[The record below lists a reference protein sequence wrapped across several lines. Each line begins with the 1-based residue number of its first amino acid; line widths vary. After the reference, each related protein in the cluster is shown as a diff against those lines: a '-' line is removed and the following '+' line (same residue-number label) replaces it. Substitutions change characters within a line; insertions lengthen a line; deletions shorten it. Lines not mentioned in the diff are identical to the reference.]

1 MKQIQSKSG
10 QLKNNTGGIC
20 MRTLLEEHG
29 GAIATAAVIVIF
41 IAAIVL
47 LGQSNHLVEMFT
59 NLLQSFSSQ
68 AQNAAGF

>member
-1 MKQIQSKSG
+1 
-10 QLKNNTGGIC
+10 

-47 LGQSNHLVEMFT
+47 IGQSNVLSNAFT
-59 NLLQSFSSQ
+59 SLLTDFSES
-68 AQNAAGF
+68 AKNAAGFGTP

>member
-1 MKQIQSKSG
+1 
-10 QLKNNTGGIC
+10 